1 MAYCPLHFAARSVKD
16 EQQFGHILCRN
27 RSMPPPK
34 SPPIV
39 TGCAPLFARY
49 DVLFCDVWGV
59 VHDGHTAIQPS
70 NDALR
75 RFRGQGGTVILLTN
89 APQPA
94 GRVAEILAEK
104 NVQPDVWDAI
114 VTSGEI
120 ALSVVQEQGYQAILH
135 IGPEWR
141 SRPLMAKLPG
151 LVSDI
156 GAADAIVCSG
166 LIDDHNETA
175 DSYRPLLERA
185 LQRNVP
191 FICANPDLWV
201 HVGEKLLP
209 CAGVIATLYEQ
220 MGGPVVWA
228 GKPHKPVYDAAFQR
242 AAELRGK
249 SVLAP
254 RILAV
259 GDALRTD
266 LAGAEAAGIDSL
278 FVASGI
284 HRDEVMER
292 GAIEPAKLA
301 RLFAEGAPAAV
312 AATAVVSW

>member
-1 MAYCPLHFAARSVKD
+1 
-16 EQQFGHILCRN
+16 
-27 RSMPPPK
+27 MPPLK

-39 TGCAPLFARY
+39 TSCARLLARY

-59 VHDGHTAIQPS
+59 VHDGHTAILPS

-75 RFRGQGGTVILLTN
+75 RFRAQGGTVILLTN

-94 GRVAEILAEK
+94 GRVADILAEK

-120 ALSVVQEQGYQAILH
+120 ALGVVREQGYQAIHH

-151 LVSDI
+151 LVGDV
-156 GAADAIVCSG
+156 GVADAIVCSG
-166 LIDDHNETA
+166 LVDDHNQTA
-175 DSYRPLLERA
+175 ESYRPLLERA
-185 LQRNVP
+185 LQRRLP

-209 CAGVIATLYEQ
+209 CAGVIAALYEE

-242 AAELRGK
+242 AAELRESPVPG
-249 SVLAP
+249 S
-254 RILAV
+254 RILAI

-266 LAGAEAAGIDSL
+266 LAGAEAAGVDAL
-278 FVASGI
+278 FVGSGI
-284 HRDEVMER
+284 HRDEVMEQ
-292 GAIEPAKLA
+292 GAIVPAKLE
-301 RLFAEGAPAAV
+301 RLFADGAPAAI